1 MPLSRIQKRRGIHN
15 KIARI
20 ILDTVV
26 ETGDSAEVQCEY
38 FDIGCKRPI
47 EDLFLLTSR
56 ELMVVSKKHVY
67 EFKISFTYRGGKCN
81 LKGGEIYSVEK
92 KESDSE
98 KIIINA
104 KFCEHHKMYYMHL
117 RKTNLIYAI
126 VRFEV
131 ERGEMIREVER
142 EISRKFTDFEV
153 SYKDPQIL
161 FFVMIDGIF
170 KFDFGYDHD
179 EIEEEEE
186 KLSKADRRKK
196 EGKRLKTQERMYNQ
210 QGFKLFFQIK
220 DKEINFIKFSK
231 NMKFFYTH
239 SGKIFQKYLAEGG
252 VLVKSFCEH
261 DTVIQDLVMPDQV
274 PYMFT

>member
-1 MPLSRIQKRRGIHN
+1 MLN
-15 KIARI
+15 T
-20 ILDTVV
+20 LV
-26 ETGDSAEVQCEY
+26 ETGDSAEVNCEY

-67 EFKISFTYRGGKCN
+67 EFNISIDYRTRNFN
-81 LKGGEIYSVEK
+81 LEGGEIYSVEK
-92 KESDSE
+92 NEDDQE

-117 RKTNLIYAI
+117 RKTNSIYAI

-131 ERGEMIREVER
+131 EGGQMIREVER

-153 SYKDPQIL
+153 SFKDPQIL
-161 FFVMIDGIF
+161 FFVMADGIF
-170 KFDFGYDHD
+170 KFDFRYDHE
-179 EIEEEEE
+179 EIEQEEE
-186 KLSKADRRKK
+186 KLTKADRRKK
-196 EGKRLKTQERMYNQ
+196 EGIRLKTQERTYNQ
-210 QGFKLFFQIK
+210 QGFKLFFHIK

-239 SGKIFQKYLAEGG
+239 SGKVFQKYLAEGG
-252 VLVKSFCEH
+252 VLVKSFYEH
-261 DTVIQDLVMPDQV
+261 DTIIKDLVMPQHV